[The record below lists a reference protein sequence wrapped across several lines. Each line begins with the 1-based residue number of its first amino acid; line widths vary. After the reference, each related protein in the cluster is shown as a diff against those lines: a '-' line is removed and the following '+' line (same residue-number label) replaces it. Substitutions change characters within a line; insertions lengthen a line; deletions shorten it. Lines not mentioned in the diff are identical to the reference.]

1 MSVPTKS
8 VSPRFASFFLILSHP
23 VLADSLPLTIEPI
36 NNSFPGFCLSLLSAK
51 TPLSSLIGSSP
62 LFHLSPSSFSTNPL
76 DSYKTP
82 FLISLYYIVQLSPR
96 FFDHPLRPARLSS
109 RIHQLFGGKWNS
121 DLSLRVGVRVVK
133 EDVDWME
140 WYSKEMMG
148 DMRRGRWTRERE

>member
-1 MSVPTKS
+1 VSVPTKS

-62 LFHLSPSSFSTNPL
+62 LFHLSPSSFSTNPP

-82 FLISLYYIVQLSPR
+82 FLLSFYYLFQLSPLLL
-96 FFDHPLRPARLSS
+96 DHLFPASALLK
-109 RIHQLFGGKWNS
+109 IHQLFGGKWNS

-133 EDVDWME
+133 QDVDWMK
-140 WYSKEMMG
+140 W
-148 DMRRGRWTRERE
+148 